1 MHPVVPLGVPTPIPT
16 ATFGDSVDSVTV
28 TVPVC
33 ATVNV
38 NRLAPCTASEP
49 ANVSVAFVGV
59 GVVGDAGDVMSLSRL
74 HPAPERT
81 ALNTTASATLK
92 RRHESDMA
100 MFIVVHRAQ
109 DTRLGATQLDLR
121 ASRFDR
127 VGDDGAPIDALAF
140 QQKFPRT
147 DARHV
152 HPLPVIVDS
161 EDVPAV
167 FAVVP
172 RRGVD
177 RVPPHGH
184 DGFGR

>member
-49 ANVSVAFVGV
+49 ANVSVACVGV

-92 RRHESDMA
+92 RRHESDMV

-109 DTRLGATQLDLR
+109 DTRLDGATPLDLR
-121 ASRFDR
+121 AARLDR
-127 VGDDGAPIDALAF
+127 VGDDGAQIDALSF
-140 QQKFPRT
+140 Q
-147 DARHV
+147 
-152 HPLPVIVDS
+152 
-161 EDVPAV
+161 
-167 FAVVP
+167 
-172 RRGVD
+172 
-177 RVPPHGH
+177 
-184 DGFGR
+184 